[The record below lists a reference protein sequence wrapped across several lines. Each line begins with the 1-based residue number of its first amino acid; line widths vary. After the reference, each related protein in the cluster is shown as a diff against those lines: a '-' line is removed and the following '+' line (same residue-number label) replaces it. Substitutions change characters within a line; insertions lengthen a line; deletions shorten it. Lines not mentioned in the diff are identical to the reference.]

1 MFTSKKDD
9 EIEEL
14 KAKIEVLESSL
25 KTEEKLRIDVSIKA
39 DSEHAEH
46 LIYKKEMLQ
55 REDEFN
61 VEIARLRRIVA
72 SEKKKRLNSACA
84 NRRRL
89 NGRVK
94 N

>member
-14 KAKIEVLESSL
+14 KAKVEVLESRL
-25 KTEEKLRIDVSIKA
+25 KTEETLRIDTSIKA
-39 DSEHAEH
+39 DREHAEH

-61 VEIARLRRIVA
+61 FEIARLRRIVA